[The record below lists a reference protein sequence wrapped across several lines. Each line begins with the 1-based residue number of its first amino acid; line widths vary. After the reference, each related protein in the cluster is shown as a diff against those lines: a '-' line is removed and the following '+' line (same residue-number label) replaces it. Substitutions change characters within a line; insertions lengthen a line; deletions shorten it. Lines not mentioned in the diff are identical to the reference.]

1 MSEHR
6 DRVPTTDQ
14 RNVHMSTERGN
25 TDTMAVIRVP

>member
-14 RNVHMSTERGN
+14 SKVHMSTECRN
-25 TDTMAVIRVP
+25 TDTMAFIRVP